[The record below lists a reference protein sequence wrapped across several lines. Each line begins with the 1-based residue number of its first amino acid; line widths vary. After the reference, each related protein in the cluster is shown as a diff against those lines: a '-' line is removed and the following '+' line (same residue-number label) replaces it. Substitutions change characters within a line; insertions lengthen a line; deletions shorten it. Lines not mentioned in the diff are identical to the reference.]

1 MDQQWV
7 TESILH
13 RSLAQDNMAT
23 LETVSGRKIDVSNPN
38 PEDIVIEDIAWALS
52 RMPRFSGHSIPYVPY
67 SVAQHCIQVAE
78 ELKEH
83 GPEVQLLGLL
93 HDAAEAYINDL
104 PSPVKH
110 IPEIHAVIKKLED
123 SLMDVIYTALK
134 ITPPTE
140 EQEALVK
147 IADKT
152 QQAVE
157 AYNFMYSRGKDWNL
171 PEVSF
176 TKLQEFREPMTSI
189 DSYHKFLSY
198 FEDLINQCDK

>member
-1 MDQQWV
+1 
-7 TESILH
+7 
-13 RSLAQDNMAT
+13 MAT
-23 LETVSGRKIDVSNPN
+23 LETVSGRKVDVSNPN
-38 PEDIVIEDIAWALS
+38 PSDIVIEDIAWALS
-52 RMPRFSGHSIPYVPY
+52 RMPRFSGHSIPYMPY

-78 ELKEH
+78 ELKPH
-83 GPEVQLLGLL
+83 GARIQLLGLL

-123 SLMDVIYTALK
+123 SLMAAIYTSLEINA
-134 ITPPTE
+134 PTVE
-140 EQEALVK
+140 EEEIVK
-147 IADKT
+147 VADKT

-176 TKLQEFREPMTSI
+176 TKLQEFREPMSSI
-189 DSYHKFLSY
+189 DSYHEFLSH
-198 FEDLINQCDK
+198 FEDLIDHCDK

>member
-1 MDQQWV
+1 
-7 TESILH
+7 
-13 RSLAQDNMAT
+13 MAT
-23 LETVSGRKIDVSNPN
+23 LETVSGRKIDISSPD
-38 PEDIVIEDIAWALS
+38 PSTIVIEDIAWALS
-52 RMPRFSGHSIPYVPY
+52 RMPRFSGHSIPYIPY

-83 GPEVQLLGLL
+83 GPGIQLLGLL

-123 SLMDVIYTALK
+123 SLMTAIYTALK
-134 ITPPTE
+134 IKPPTE
-140 EQEALVK
+140 QEESLVK

-198 FEDLINQCDK
+198 FQDLIDQSDK

>member
-1 MDQQWV
+1 M
-7 TESILH
+7 ESILH
-13 RSLAQDNMAT
+13 RSLVRGNMAT
-23 LETVSGRKIDVSNPN
+23 LETVSGRKIDVSNPD
-38 PEDIVIEDIAWALS
+38 PADIVIEDIAWALS

-83 GPEVQLLGLL
+83 GPKIQLYGLL

-123 SLMDVIYTALK
+123 SLMTAIYIALN
-134 ITPPTE
+134 IEMPTE
-140 EQEALVK
+140 RQDELVK

-171 PEVSF
+171 PDVSF
-176 TKLQEFREPMTSI
+176 IKLQEFREPMTSI

-198 FEDLINQCDK
+198 FQDLIDQCDK

>member
-1 MDQQWV
+1 
-7 TESILH
+7 
-13 RSLAQDNMAT
+13 MAT

-38 PEDIVIEDIAWALS
+38 PNDIVIEDIAWALS
-52 RMPRFSGHSIPYVPY
+52 RMPRFSGHSIPYTPY

-83 GPEVQLLGLL
+83 GPGIQLLGLL

-123 SLMDVIYTALK
+123 SLMTAIYTSLK

-140 EQEALVK
+140 QEEALIK

-198 FEDLINQCDK
+198 FQDLIDQCDK

>member
-1 MDQQWV
+1 
-7 TESILH
+7 
-13 RSLAQDNMAT
+13 MAT
-23 LETVSGRKIDVSNPN
+23 LETVSGRKIDVSNPDPN
-38 PEDIVIEDIAWALS
+38 DIVVEDIAWALS
-52 RMPRFSGHSIPYVPY
+52 RMPRFSGHSIPYTPY

-78 ELKEH
+78 DLKEY
-83 GPEVQLLGLL
+83 GPEVQLHGLL

-123 SLMDVIYTALK
+123 SLMTAIYTALK
-134 ITPPTE
+134 IIPPTE
-140 EQEALVK
+140 EQETLVK

-198 FEDLINQCDK
+198 FQDLIDQCDK